1 MNVGEIDLSLVL
13 TSKDF
18 ETQLNNTV
26 NKTVNK
32 VQKDVNK
39 GVDNTVKQTTGKIQ
53 NAFDPL
59 QNELNNTVKS
69 ATNQLNNEVSGTF
82 LNMGNELAQ
91 TVDGAVNDIEKE
103 FNGIELNFDNINY
116 STLTQG
122 LNDVTGEIKSSF
134 AELEGDASKLGSS
147 FNDLGADFRQSF
159 DDIPLAV
166 DEAGNSFEELS
177 SDATKLGRVIDNL
190 GDNFDQVGDRLEDDL
205 DGISDTINRESE
217 QIETSGRRLRDAF
230 NGIGDGLENST
241 EGLRDAIRD
250 ADNEVGGLSNSL
262 EDIGDS
268 TQKGA
273 NLGGEAL
280 EGLGGKAK
288 RIAGIIGTAFAF
300 DQLKDAV
307 LECAELGSDLDE
319 VGNVVDTVFTSMND
333 KVREFSQNAM
343 MQFGMSET
351 MTMNYV
357 GTLGSMAR
365 AFDFTEAQAYEM
377 ATTLS
382 GLAGDVA
389 SFYNIDHEEAFT
401 KLKSVFTGETEAL
414 KELGIVM
421 TQTALD
427 EYALAHGFGKTTS
440 KMTEQE
446 KTALRYK
453 FVLDKLKFA
462 QGDFAKTSDGWAN
475 QMRVFQLQWESLK
488 GTLGRGFIIVLTPI
502 LTMLNKIIARIIEMA
517 NLFVQAISNIKKS
530 LGGLGGATVGKIK
543 TTASKVVP
551 KLANGGYFKKNNPQ
565 LAIIGDNTH
574 EGEIVAPES
583 KISNAV
589 SEGIKKVVSK
599 PTSKENEVDTKHS
612 ELKKVISSE
621 NEKMLTKVND
631 NKDKEAKTGEKVINN
646 NEKVIENNTIEKAVP
661 VESKIVEN
669 NNTIEKVVP
678 IRDNESRLEGVVN
691 NNEGN
696 ISNEGANS
704 LESDITLN
712 NTNVVKTTNNEVAN
726 KLNNDKIT
734 DTAVNTINDEIS
746 KQLNTKMS
754 DKVMSNELTNTM
766 SLEKVNEENNKVK
779 PITIDKNTNAVPKL
793 AKGGYVKKNKPQ
805 LVMIGDNMRE
815 GEIVSPESKIIN
827 AVSEGIKKVVTNDK
841 SKTVSVKVDAP
852 KTATSS
858 KTTSSKSTSS
868 KSTMNFDEV
877 NKLGD
882 ESKEV
887 TNNTSKIGK
896 TVKTIGNTAKK
907 IINDS
912 KKALMGF
919 DELNV
924 LSLDEE
930 ENNLDSVT
938 DPLKDL
944 EDLTSSIPDISDSL
958 GDSLGDT
965 GLKGLSDDLKGID
978 SDLKGLGDAGIGD
991 LVKGLDDATLGA
1003 GALNQ
1008 ELGEANGELS
1018 TADKMAGALK
1028 DRLGELAGLF
1038 KQGFNLGLG
1047 TPNFDNITEH
1057 ARGVMGSLRAIFT
1070 DPMLQKA
1077 VDDFWN
1083 SLVYNSG
1090 QILGSL
1096 ASVGLTAVELLVGG
1110 MDLYLAKNK
1119 GFIRDFFVSEFE
1131 ALADIF
1137 DIIGS
1142 TFRDVADIFTVF
1154 RSDEAKSILAGLI
1167 EIFSNTFM
1175 GIIELATKFGRDVLN
1190 AVTQPIR
1197 DNKDKIKELLMGL
1210 LKTIEPIVQGMA
1222 DFVTHAMEKVNDVY
1236 DKHLKPLVDSIG
1248 SLLSGLLGTILDNI
1262 NNFLMPLLEL
1272 VGKEVKKVFDNY
1284 ISPVFDQVMDIVGQV
1299 ADILSVLI
1307 EYGLKPMLQFIV
1319 DAFAPAIGVA
1329 LGGAFVIVVEAV
1341 KVVMDVISDFLKIIE
1356 GLLDFILGAFTNDW
1370 DLAWEGLSYAVS
1382 SAFALIDNLTGG
1394 LLSSLAD
1401 FVASIGQ
1408 WFVDAYHSIQRAF
1421 DGAGEWANGVGK
1433 SIEAGFNNCMANV
1446 GQWFSQKYE
1455 DMKKAFNGAGEWAK
1469 GVGKSMKAGIKTGF
1483 GNMTAFMS
1491 ERWSEMK
1498 KSFSGVNSWFSEKF
1512 GQARNSIMAQFK
1524 GLPSWFSG
1532 LWSNIRAS
1540 FSGLGTRLGNMIGGA
1555 VKNAVNY
1562 VLALC
1567 ENKINSFISLFNGI
1581 IKYVNKLPGVN
1592 VGAMNKVSLPRLAE
1606 GGYVRAN
1613 TPQLAV
1619 IGDNKREGEIVA
1631 PESKIAEAVA
1641 QGVAVAFEKVIGLIN
1656 NQNDN
1661 RGSQGDIIIPV
1672 SIGQEHIDTIIINSQ
1687 RRQTLRSGGRV

>member
-39 GVDNTVKQTTGKIQ
+39 GVDNTVKQTTGKIR

-82 LNMGNELAQ
+82 LDMENELTQ
-91 TVDGAVNDIEKE
+91 TVNGAVNDIEKE
-103 FNGIELNFDNINY
+103 FNGIDLNFDNINY

-122 LNDVTGEIKSSF
+122 LSEVTGEIKNSF

-147 FNDLGADFRQSF
+147 FNDLGADFRKSF
-159 DDIPLAV
+159 DDVPLTV
-166 DEAGNSFEELS
+166 NEAGNSFEELS
-177 SDATKLGRVIDNL
+177 SDAAKLGRVIDNL
-190 GDNFDQVGDRLEDDL
+190 GDNFDQVGDRLEDNL
-205 DGISDTINRESE
+205 GEVSDTIDRGSE
-217 QIETSGRRLRDAF
+217 EIKTSGKRLKDAF

-241 EGLRDAIRD
+241 EGLRDAIKD

-262 EDIGDS
+262 EGIGNS
-268 TQKGA
+268 TQEGA
-273 NLGGEAL
+273 NISSEAL
-280 EGLGGKAK
+280 EGLCGKAK
-288 RIAGIIGTAFAF
+288 RMAGIIGTVFAF

-307 LECAELGSDLDE
+307 LEYAELGSDLDE
-319 VGNVVDTVFTSMND
+319 VANVVDTVFSSMND
-333 KVREFSQNAM
+333 KVREFSQNAIS
-343 MQFGMSET
+343 QFGMSET

-365 AFDFTEAQAYEM
+365 AFNFTEAEAYEM

-414 KELGIVM
+414 KDLGIVM

-488 GTLGRGFIIVLTPI
+488 GTLGRGFIIILTPI

-543 TTASKVVP
+543 TTASKAVP
-551 KLANGGYFKKNNPQ
+551 KLAKGGYFKKNNPQ

-599 PTSKENEVDTKHS
+599 PTSKENEVATKQN

-621 NEKMLTKVND
+621 NEKVLSKIND
-631 NKDKEAKTGEKVINN
+631 NKDKEVKTGEKVINN
-646 NEKVIENNTIEKAVP
+646 NEKVIENNTIEKTVP

-712 NTNVVKTTNNEVAN
+712 NTNVVKTTNNEVEN

-734 DTAVNTINDEIS
+734 DKAVTTINDEIS
-746 KQLNTKMS
+746 KQLNTKIS
-754 DKVMSNELTNTM
+754 DKVMPKELTNSM
-766 SLEKVNEENNKVK
+766 SLEKVNEENDKVK

-827 AVSEGIKKVVTNDK
+827 AVSEGIKKVVSNDK
-841 SKTVSVKVDAP
+841 SKTVNVKVDAP
-852 KTATSS
+852 RTATSN
-858 KTTSSKSTSS
+858 TNTSSTATSS

-887 TNNTSKIGK
+887 TNNTSKISK

-944 EDLTSSIPDISDSL
+944 DDLTSSIPDISDSL
-958 GDSLGDT
+958 GGDK
-965 GLKGLSDDLKGID
+965 LKGLDDNLKGID
-978 SDLKGLGDAGIGD
+978 SDLKGLGNTGIGD
-991 LVKGLDDATLGA
+991 LVSGLEDATLGA
-1003 GALNQ
+1003 G
-1008 ELGEANGELS
+1008 ELAQGLDEGNEELS

-1038 KQGFNLGLG
+1038 KQGFDLGLG

-1057 ARGVMGSLRAIFT
+1057 ARSIMASCRAIFT

-1083 SLVYNSG
+1083 SLVYNVG

-1096 ASVGLTAVELLVGG
+1096 ASIGLTAVELLIGG
-1110 MDLYLAKNK
+1110 IDLYLAENK

-1167 EIFSNTFM
+1167 EIFANTFM

-1190 AVTQPIR
+1190 AITQPFR
-1197 DNKDKIKELLMGL
+1197 DNKDKIKDLLMGL
-1210 LKTIEPIVQGMA
+1210 LKTIEPIIQGIA
-1222 DFVTHAMEKVNDVY
+1222 DFVTHAMEKINDVY

-1272 VGKEVKKVFDNY
+1272 VGGEVKKVFDKY
-1284 ISPVFDQVMDIVGQV
+1284 ISPVFDQVMDIIGQV

-1329 LGGAFVIVVEAV
+1329 IGGAFVIVVEAV

-1356 GLLDFILGAFTNDW
+1356 GLLDFVLGAFTNDW

-1382 SAFALIDNLTGG
+1382 SAFEMIDNLTGG

-1408 WFVDAYHSIQRAF
+1408 WFVDAYNSIQRAF
-1421 DGAGEWANGVGK
+1421 DGAGEWADGVGK

-1483 GNMTAFMS
+1483 TNMGAFMS

-1498 KSFSGVNSWFSEKF
+1498 KSFSGVTSWFSEKF

-1524 GLPSWFSG
+1524 GLPSWFNG
-1532 LWSNIRAS
+1532 LWSSIRAS

-1555 VKNAVNY
+1555 IKSAVNY

-1592 VGAMNKVSLPRLAE
+1592 VGAMNKVHLPRLAE

>member
-39 GVDNTVKQTTGKIQ
+39 GVDNTVKQTTGKIR

-82 LNMGNELAQ
+82 LSMGNDLTQ

-103 FNGIELNFDNINY
+103 FNGIDLNFDNINY

-122 LNDVTGEIKSSF
+122 LSEVTGEIKNSF

-147 FNDLGADFRQSF
+147 FNDLGADFRKSF
-159 DDIPLAV
+159 DDVPLTV
-166 DEAGNSFEELS
+166 NEAGNSFEELS
-177 SDATKLGRVIDNL
+177 SDATKLGRVVNHL
-190 GDNFDQVGDRLEDDL
+190 GDNFDQVGDRLEDNL
-205 DGISDTINRESE
+205 GEVSDTIDRGSE
-217 QIETSGRRLRDAF
+217 EIKASGRKLKDAV
-230 NGIGDGLENST
+230 NGLGDGLGNGAD
-241 EGLRDAIRD
+241 GLRDAIKD

-262 EDIGDS
+262 EGIGNS
-268 TQKGA
+268 TQEGA
-273 NLGGEAL
+273 SIGGEAL
-280 EGLGGKAK
+280 EGLCGKAK
-288 RIAGIIGTAFAF
+288 RIAGIMGTAFAF
-300 DQLKDAV
+300 DQLKDTV
-307 LECAELGSDLDE
+307 LEFAELGSDLDE
-319 VGNVVDTVFTSMND
+319 VGNVVDTVFSSMND
-333 KVREFSQNAM
+333 KVREFSQNAIS
-343 MQFGMSET
+343 QFGMSET

-365 AFDFTEAQAYEM
+365 AFNFTEAEAYEM

-414 KELGIVM
+414 KDLGIVM

-488 GTLGRGFIIVLTPI
+488 GTLGRGFIIILTPI

-530 LGGLGGATVGKIK
+530 LGGLGGVTVGKIK
-543 TTASKVVP
+543 TTASKAVP
-551 KLANGGYFKKNNPQ
+551 KLAKGGYFKKNNPQ

-589 SEGIKKVVSK
+589 SEGIKNIISK
-599 PTSKENEVDTKHS
+599 SASKEV
-612 ELKKVISSE
+612 
-621 NEKMLTKVND
+621 
-631 NKDKEAKTGEKVINN
+631 KTGEKVINN
-646 NEKVIENNTIEKAVP
+646 NEKVIENNTIEKTVP
-661 VESKIVEN
+661 VENKIVEN

-678 IRDNESRLEGVVN
+678 VRDNESRLEVVIN
-691 NNEGN
+691 NKEGN
-696 ISNEGANS
+696 ISNKSANS
-704 LESDITLN
+704 LESDIKLN
-712 NTNVVKTTNNEVAN
+712 NPNVVKTTNN
-726 KLNNDKIT
+726 
-734 DTAVNTINDEIS
+734 
-746 KQLNTKMS
+746 QG
-754 DKVMSNELTNTM
+754 
-766 SLEKVNEENNKVK
+766 ENNKVK

-793 AKGGYVKKNKPQ
+793 ANGGYVKKNKPQ

-827 AVSEGIKKVVTNDK
+827 AVSEGIKKVVSNDK
-841 SKTVSVKVDAP
+841 SKTVNVKVDAP
-852 KTATSS
+852 KTTTSS
-858 KTTSSKSTSS
+858 KTTSSTATSS

-887 TNNTSKIGK
+887 TNNTSKISK

-944 EDLTSSIPDISDSL
+944 DDLTSSIPDISDSL
-958 GDSLGDT
+958 GGDK
-965 GLKGLSDDLKGID
+965 LKGLDDNLKGID
-978 SDLKGLGDAGIGD
+978 SDLKGLGNTGIGD
-991 LVKGLDDATLGA
+991 LVSGLEDATLEA
-1003 GALNQ
+1003 G
-1008 ELGEANGELS
+1008 ELAQGLDEANEELS
-1018 TADKMAGALK
+1018 TADKMAGTLK

-1057 ARGVMGSLRAIFT
+1057 AKGIMASCRAIFT

-1083 SLVYNSG
+1083 SLVYNVG

-1096 ASVGLTAVELLVGG
+1096 ASIGLTAVELLIGG
-1110 MDLYLAKNK
+1110 IDLYLAENK

-1167 EIFSNTFM
+1167 EIFANTFM

-1190 AVTQPIR
+1190 AITQPFR
-1197 DNKDKIKELLMGL
+1197 DNKDKIKDLLMGL
-1210 LKTIEPIVQGMA
+1210 LKTIEPIIQGIA
-1222 DFVTHAMEKVNDVY
+1222 DFVTHAMEKINDVY
-1236 DKHLKPLVDSIG
+1236 DKHIKPLIDSIG

-1272 VGKEVKKVFDNY
+1272 VGGEVKKVFDNY
-1284 ISPVFDQVMDIVGQV
+1284 ISPVFDQVMDIIGQV

-1329 LGGAFVIVVEAV
+1329 IGGAFVIVVEAV

-1356 GLLDFILGAFTNDW
+1356 GLLDFVLGAFTNDW

-1382 SAFALIDNLTGG
+1382 SAFEMIDNLTGG

-1408 WFVDAYHSIQRAF
+1408 WFVDAYNSIQRAF
-1421 DGAGEWANGVGK
+1421 DGAGEWADGVGK

-1483 GNMTAFMS
+1483 TNMGAFMS

-1498 KSFSGVNSWFSEKF
+1498 KSFSGVTSWFSEKF

-1524 GLPSWFSG
+1524 GLPSWFNG
-1532 LWSNIRAS
+1532 LWSSIRAS

-1555 VKNAVNY
+1555 IKSAVNY

-1592 VGAMNKVSLPRLAE
+1592 VGAMNKVHLPRLAE

-1661 RGSQGDIIIPV
+1661 RASQGDIIIPV

>member
-39 GVDNTVKQTTGKIQ
+39 GVDNTVKQTTGKIR

-82 LNMGNELAQ
+82 LDMGNELTQ
-91 TVDGAVNDIEKE
+91 TVNGAVNDIEKE
-103 FNGIELNFDNINY
+103 FNGIDLNFDNINY

-122 LNDVTGEIKSSF
+122 LSEVTGEIKNSF
-134 AELEGDASKLGSS
+134 AELEGDASKLESS
-147 FNDLGADFRQSF
+147 FNDLGADFRKSF
-159 DDIPLAV
+159 DDVPLTV
-166 DEAGNSFEELS
+166 NEAGNSFEELS
-177 SDATKLGRVIDNL
+177 SDAAKLGRVIDNL
-190 GDNFDQVGDRLEDDL
+190 GDNFDQVGDRLEDNL
-205 DGISDTINRESE
+205 GEVSDTIDRGSE
-217 QIETSGRRLRDAF
+217 EIKTSGKRLKDAF

-241 EGLRDAIRD
+241 EGLRDAIKD

-262 EDIGDS
+262 EGIGNS
-268 TQKGA
+268 TQEGA
-273 NLGGEAL
+273 NISGEAL

-307 LECAELGSDLDE
+307 LDWAELGSDLDE
-319 VGNVVDTVFTSMND
+319 VGNVVDTVFTSMNN
-333 KVREFSQNAM
+333 KVREFSQNAIS
-343 MQFGMSET
+343 QFGMSET

-365 AFDFTEAQAYEM
+365 AFNFTEAEAYEM

-414 KELGIVM
+414 KDLGIVM

-440 KMTEQE
+440 EMTEQE

-488 GTLGRGFIIVLTPI
+488 GTLGRGFVIILTPI

-543 TTASKVVP
+543 TTASKAVP
-551 KLANGGYFKKNNPQ
+551 KLANGGYFKKNKPQ

-599 PTSKENEVDTKHS
+599 PTSKENEVATKQN

-621 NEKMLTKVND
+621 NEKVLSKIND
-631 NKDKEAKTGEKVINN
+631 NKDKEVKTGEKVINN
-646 NEKVIENNTIEKAVP
+646 NEKVIENNTIEKTVP

-712 NTNVVKTTNNEVAN
+712 NINVVKTTNNEVEN

-734 DTAVNTINDEIS
+734 DKAVTTINDEIS
-746 KQLNTKMS
+746 KQLNAKMS
-754 DKVMSNELTNTM
+754 DKVMSKELTNSM
-766 SLEKVNEENNKVK
+766 SLEKVNEENDKVK

-827 AVSEGIKKVVTNDK
+827 AVSEGIKKVVSNDK
-841 SKTVSVKVDAP
+841 SKTVNVKVDAP
-852 KTATSS
+852 KTTTSS
-858 KTTSSKSTSS
+858 KTTSSQSSSS

-887 TNNTSKIGK
+887 TNNTSKISK

-944 EDLTSSIPDISDSL
+944 DDLTSSIPDISDSL
-958 GDSLGDT
+958 GGDK
-965 GLKGLSDDLKGID
+965 LKGLEDNLKGID
-978 SDLKGLGDAGIGD
+978 SDLKGLGDTGIGD
-991 LVKGLDDATLGA
+991 LVSGLEDATLGA
-1003 GALNQ
+1003 G
-1008 ELGEANGELS
+1008 ELAQGLDEANEELS

-1038 KQGFNLGLG
+1038 KQGFDLGLG

-1057 ARGVMGSLRAIFT
+1057 ARGIMASCRAIFT

-1083 SLVYNSG
+1083 SLVYNVG

-1096 ASVGLTAVELLVGG
+1096 ASIGLTAVELLIGG
-1110 MDLYLAKNK
+1110 IDLYLAENK

-1167 EIFSNTFM
+1167 EIFANTFM

-1190 AVTQPIR
+1190 AITQPFR
-1197 DNKDKIKELLMGL
+1197 DNKDKIKDLLMGL
-1210 LKTIEPIVQGMA
+1210 LKTIEPIIQGIA
-1222 DFVTHAMEKVNDVY
+1222 DFVTHAMEKINDVY

-1272 VGKEVKKVFDNY
+1272 VGGEVKKVFDNY
-1284 ISPVFDQVMDIVGQV
+1284 ISPVFDQVMDIIGQV

-1329 LGGAFVIVVEAV
+1329 IGGAFVIVVEAV

-1356 GLLDFILGAFTNDW
+1356 GLLDFVLGAFTNDW

-1382 SAFALIDNLTGG
+1382 SAFGLIDNLTGG

-1401 FVASIGQ
+1401 FVGSIGQ
-1408 WFVDAYHSIQRAF
+1408 WFVDAYNSIQRAF
-1421 DGAGEWANGVGK
+1421 DGAGEWADGVGK

-1483 GNMTAFMS
+1483 TNMGAFMS

-1498 KSFSGVNSWFSEKF
+1498 KSFSGVTSWFSEKF

-1524 GLPSWFSG
+1524 GLPSWFNG
-1532 LWSNIRAS
+1532 LWSSIRAS

-1555 VKNAVNY
+1555 IKSAVNY

-1592 VGAMNKVSLPRLAE
+1592 VGAMNKVHLPRLAE

-1661 RGSQGDIIIPV
+1661 RASQGDIIIPV

>member
-39 GVDNTVKQTTGKIQ
+39 GVDNTVKQTTGKIR

-82 LNMGNELAQ
+82 LDMGNELTQ

-103 FNGIELNFDNINY
+103 FNGIDLNFDNINY

-122 LNDVTGEIKSSF
+122 LSEVTGEIKNSF

-147 FNDLGADFRQSF
+147 FNDLGADFRKSF
-159 DDIPLAV
+159 DDVPLTV
-166 DEAGNSFEELS
+166 NEAGNSFEELS

-190 GDNFDQVGDRLEDDL
+190 GDNFDQVGDRLEDNL
-205 DGISDTINRESE
+205 GEVSDTIDRGSE
-217 QIETSGRRLRDAF
+217 EIKTSGRKLKDAV
-230 NGIGDGLENST
+230 NGLGDGLENGAD
-241 EGLRDAIRD
+241 GLRDAIKD

-262 EDIGDS
+262 EGIGNS
-268 TQKGA
+268 TQEGA
-273 NLGGEAL
+273 SIGGEAL
-280 EGLGGKAK
+280 EGLCGKAK
-288 RIAGIIGTAFAF
+288 RIAGIMGTAFAF

-307 LECAELGSDLDE
+307 LEWAELGSDLDE
-319 VGNVVDTVFTSMND
+319 VSNVVDTVFSSMND
-333 KVREFSQNAM
+333 KVREFSQNAIS
-343 MQFGMSET
+343 QFGMSET

-365 AFDFTEAQAYEM
+365 AFNFTEAEAYEM

-414 KELGIVM
+414 KDLGIVM

-543 TTASKVVP
+543 TTASKAVP

-589 SEGIKKVVSK
+589 SEGIKNIISK
-599 PTSKENEVDTKHS
+599 SASKEV
-612 ELKKVISSE
+612 
-621 NEKMLTKVND
+621 
-631 NKDKEAKTGEKVINN
+631 KTGEKVINN
-646 NEKVIENNTIEKAVP
+646 NEKVIENNTIEKTVP
-661 VESKIVEN
+661 VENKIVEN

-678 IRDNESRLEGVVN
+678 IRDNESRLEVVIN
-691 NNEGN
+691 NKEDN
-696 ISNEGANS
+696 ISNKSANS
-704 LESDITLN
+704 LESDIKLN
-712 NTNVVKTTNNEVAN
+712 NPNVVKTTNN
-726 KLNNDKIT
+726 
-734 DTAVNTINDEIS
+734 
-746 KQLNTKMS
+746 QG
-754 DKVMSNELTNTM
+754 
-766 SLEKVNEENNKVK
+766 ENNKVK

-793 AKGGYVKKNKPQ
+793 ANGGYVKKNKPQ

-827 AVSEGIKKVVTNDK
+827 AVSEGIKKVVSNDK
-841 SKTVSVKVDAP
+841 SKTVNVKVDAP
-852 KTATSS
+852 KTTTSS
-858 KTTSSKSTSS
+858 KTTSSQSSSS

-887 TNNTSKIGK
+887 TNNTSKISK

-944 EDLTSSIPDISDSL
+944 DDLTSSIPDISDSL
-958 GDSLGDT
+958 GGDK
-965 GLKGLSDDLKGID
+965 LKGLDDNLKGID
-978 SDLKGLGDAGIGD
+978 SDLKGLGGTGIGD
-991 LVKGLDDATLGA
+991 LVSGLEDATLGA
-1003 GALNQ
+1003 G
-1008 ELGEANGELS
+1008 ELAQGLDEANEELS

-1057 ARGVMGSLRAIFT
+1057 AKGIMASCRAIFT

-1083 SLVYNSG
+1083 SLVYNVG

-1096 ASVGLTAVELLVGG
+1096 ASIGLTAVELLIGG
-1110 MDLYLAKNK
+1110 IDLYLAENK

-1131 ALADIF
+1131 ALADVF

-1167 EIFSNTFM
+1167 EIFANTFM

-1190 AVTQPIR
+1190 AITQPFR
-1197 DNKDKIKELLMGL
+1197 DNKDKIKDLLMGL
-1210 LKTIEPIVQGMA
+1210 LKTIEPIIQGIA
-1222 DFVTHAMEKVNDVY
+1222 DFVTHAMEKINDVY
-1236 DKHLKPLVDSIG
+1236 DKHIKPLIDSIG
-1248 SLLSGLLGTILDNI
+1248 SLLSGLLGTILDNV

-1272 VGKEVKKVFDNY
+1272 VGGEVKKVFDNY
-1284 ISPVFDQVMDIVGQV
+1284 ISPVFDQVMDIIGQV

-1329 LGGAFVIVVEAV
+1329 IGGAFVIVVEAV

-1356 GLLDFILGAFTNDW
+1356 GLLDFVLGAFTNDW

-1382 SAFALIDNLTGG
+1382 SAFGLIDNLTGG

-1401 FVASIGQ
+1401 FVGSIGQ
-1408 WFVDAYHSIQRAF
+1408 WFVDAYNSIQRAF
-1421 DGAGEWANGVGK
+1421 DGAGEWADGVGK

-1483 GNMTAFMS
+1483 TNMGAFMS

-1498 KSFSGVNSWFSEKF
+1498 KSFSGVTSWFSEKF

-1524 GLPSWFSG
+1524 GLPSWFNG
-1532 LWSNIRAS
+1532 LWSSIRAS

-1555 VKNAVNY
+1555 IKSAVNY

-1592 VGAMNKVSLPRLAE
+1592 VGAMNKVHLPRLAE

-1661 RGSQGDIIIPV
+1661 RASQGDIIIPV

>member
-39 GVDNTVKQTTGKIQ
+39 GVDNTVKQTTGKIR

-82 LNMGNELAQ
+82 LDMGNELTQ

-103 FNGIELNFDNINY
+103 FNGIDLNFDNINY

-122 LNDVTGEIKSSF
+122 LSEVTGEIKNSF

-147 FNDLGADFRQSF
+147 FNDLGADFRKSF
-159 DDIPLAV
+159 DDVPLTV
-166 DEAGNSFEELS
+166 NEAGNSFEELS

-190 GDNFDQVGDRLEDDL
+190 GDNFDQVGDRLEDNL
-205 DGISDTINRESE
+205 GEVSDTIDRGSE
-217 QIETSGRRLRDAF
+217 EIKTSGRKLKDAV
-230 NGIGDGLENST
+230 NGLGDGLENGAD
-241 EGLRDAIRD
+241 GLRDAIKD

-262 EDIGDS
+262 EGIGNS
-268 TQKGA
+268 TQEGA
-273 NLGGEAL
+273 SIGGEAL
-280 EGLGGKAK
+280 EGLCGKAK
-288 RIAGIIGTAFAF
+288 RIAGIMGTAFAF

-307 LECAELGSDLDE
+307 LEWAELGSDLDE
-319 VGNVVDTVFTSMND
+319 VSNVVDTVFSSMND
-333 KVREFSQNAM
+333 KVREFSQNAIS
-343 MQFGMSET
+343 QFGMSET

-365 AFDFTEAQAYEM
+365 AFNFTEAEAYEM

-414 KELGIVM
+414 KDLGIVM

-543 TTASKVVP
+543 TTASKAVP

-589 SEGIKKVVSK
+589 SEGIKNIISK
-599 PTSKENEVDTKHS
+599 SASKEV
-612 ELKKVISSE
+612 
-621 NEKMLTKVND
+621 
-631 NKDKEAKTGEKVINN
+631 KTGEKVINN
-646 NEKVIENNTIEKAVP
+646 NEKVIENNTIEKTVP
-661 VESKIVEN
+661 VENKIVEN

-678 IRDNESRLEGVVN
+678 IRDNESRLEVVIN
-691 NNEGN
+691 NKEDN
-696 ISNEGANS
+696 ISNKSANS
-704 LESDITLN
+704 LESDIKLN
-712 NTNVVKTTNNEVAN
+712 NPNVVKTTNN
-726 KLNNDKIT
+726 
-734 DTAVNTINDEIS
+734 
-746 KQLNTKMS
+746 QG
-754 DKVMSNELTNTM
+754 
-766 SLEKVNEENNKVK
+766 ENNKVK

-793 AKGGYVKKNKPQ
+793 ANGGYVKKNKPQ

-827 AVSEGIKKVVTNDK
+827 AVSEGIKKVVSNDK
-841 SKTVSVKVDAP
+841 SKTVNVKVDAP
-852 KTATSS
+852 KTTTSS
-858 KTTSSKSTSS
+858 KTTSSQSSSS

-887 TNNTSKIGK
+887 TNNTSKISK

-944 EDLTSSIPDISDSL
+944 DDLTSSIPDISDSL
-958 GDSLGDT
+958 GGDK
-965 GLKGLSDDLKGID
+965 LKGLDDNLKGID
-978 SDLKGLGDAGIGD
+978 SDLKGLGGTGIGD
-991 LVKGLDDATLGA
+991 LVSGLEDATLGA
-1003 GALNQ
+1003 G
-1008 ELGEANGELS
+1008 ELAQGLDEANEELS
-1018 TADKMAGALK
+1018 TADKMAGTLK
-1028 DRLGELAGLF
+1028 DQLGELAGLF

-1057 ARGVMGSLRAIFT
+1057 AKGIMASCRAIFT

-1083 SLVYNSG
+1083 SLVYNVG

-1096 ASVGLTAVELLVGG
+1096 ASIGLTAVELLIGG
-1110 MDLYLAKNK
+1110 IDLYLAENK

-1131 ALADIF
+1131 ALADVF

-1167 EIFSNTFM
+1167 EIFANTFM

-1190 AVTQPIR
+1190 AITQPFR
-1197 DNKDKIKELLMGL
+1197 DNKDKIKDLLMGL
-1210 LKTIEPIVQGMA
+1210 LKTIEPIIQGIA
-1222 DFVTHAMEKVNDVY
+1222 DFVTHAMEKINDVY
-1236 DKHLKPLVDSIG
+1236 DKHIKPLIDSIG
-1248 SLLSGLLGTILDNI
+1248 SLLSGLLGTILDNV

-1272 VGKEVKKVFDNY
+1272 VGGEVKKVFDNY
-1284 ISPVFDQVMDIVGQV
+1284 ISPVFDQVMDIIGQV

-1329 LGGAFVIVVEAV
+1329 IGGAFVIVVEAV

-1356 GLLDFILGAFTNDW
+1356 GLLDFVLGAFTNDW

-1382 SAFALIDNLTGG
+1382 SAFGLIDNLTGG

-1401 FVASIGQ
+1401 FVGSIGQ
-1408 WFVDAYHSIQRAF
+1408 WFVDAYNSIQRAF
-1421 DGAGEWANGVGK
+1421 DGAGEWADGVGK

-1483 GNMTAFMS
+1483 TNMGAFMS

-1498 KSFSGVNSWFSEKF
+1498 KSFSGVTSWFSEKF

-1524 GLPSWFSG
+1524 GLPSWFNG
-1532 LWSNIRAS
+1532 LWSSIRAS

-1555 VKNAVNY
+1555 IKSAVNY

-1592 VGAMNKVSLPRLAE
+1592 VGAMNKVHLPRLAE

-1661 RGSQGDIIIPV
+1661 RASQGDIIIPV